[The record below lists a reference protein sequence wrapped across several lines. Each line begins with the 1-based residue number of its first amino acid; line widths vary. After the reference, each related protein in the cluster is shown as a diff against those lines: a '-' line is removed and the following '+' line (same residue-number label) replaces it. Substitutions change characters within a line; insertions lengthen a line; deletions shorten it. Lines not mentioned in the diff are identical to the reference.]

1 MTSVIDTRRFGVESF
16 RAKPVARI
24 TPSDATGILGT
35 RIQFSGAGS
44 TIEESYDSLTF
55 YWRLSARPVGSAAV
69 LSMSDTSDKSVNLEA
84 DITGTYIV
92 SLYVEADGVRSNEV
106 TAAAFFSPAIVPASK
121 RIDVD
126 GSFMFN
132 VLSDF
137 WTLVNDRE
145 VFPIVWSG
153 MSQAVASD
161 FLRAVQIDRAKSI
174 STIQPLLQTRWLRY
188 SPEMPLE
195 ASSLDIIYGGMQSG
209 EGAFTGSVTFVG
221 RGVVISG
228 REVLITGPTTIRAIG
243 TTMTLFSG
251 SSRGSF
257 LINNLN
263 SDGSGYIVSSATPL
277 AGLEAKTSG
286 VTLVASSAALSE
298 VYDITADF
306 STVEEGDYLQILSSG
321 NAGYYEIAEVIS
333 STRLRLTES
342 LRTPTSNM
350 RYRVLLAVRASFKS
364 PQTAYTDTVYIPEA
378 EADLGLYD
386 LASLTGIGTIV
397 NNFEIRTESQ
407 HVLDSALGAR
417 IRITSGSRA
426 GTSLEIATLM
436 QSPIGLVVSSK
447 ISGTTFPETVAYTI
461 DLPLGFRDRLIV
473 LDGVAH
479 RVASYELIT
488 GLLPEESGGLG
499 NLWAITLESATA
511 PSGRVGIEWRIC
523 PTIRSSAVEDF
534 EAEGVSAGD
543 TLEFEVRRTDL
554 EIGSV
559 FRAQVLGARGNE
571 IAFDLGTQPIPTGRT
586 ESGVF
591 YSGILDAEDTARV
604 ASELSIPTVTLSESG
619 SPIFT
624 ASALDIYELLHSSDF
639 RSRYR
644 NLPLDPSTPIDLDS
658 FFRITLQ
665 PIRIIRNSR
674 VPLSGEDERPVY
686 SVPALFEYISTERVD
701 TTSDGGRL
709 LVHKDETTSTL
720 SREPIKLSENN
731 EFCITQTEIR
741 GAGLTSRVSSSVI
754 SITDRPLVFLGVR
767 PGDELELLSGLSMG
781 LYAVTTV
788 VSETELRISGRSVDG
803 RLPVANE
810 TSIEYV
816 IRRRGVGRFIEF
828 AQRFSASD
836 PAPNHLWAPLTF
848 FDNSKYIEDNFGLL
862 VGVTREDL
870 DRYGTTQISYRSA
883 VAGLMY
889 AWASGPTLRS
899 AEIGAQ
905 IVLDL
910 PVTEKASEIISIE
923 PEFTDGYGRVI
934 VEELDAAGL
943 GTGIVNVYRYPRA
956 DLYSLEKFKGLGV
969 NPLTGSIFSEG
980 DFLPPFT
987 PLTNSVV
994 VSDHVIY
1001 PNWWREYSDVP
1012 GEVELR
1018 KYHSWQVE
1026 VDIQAVDSRDLPL
1039 VSDFIGKI
1047 RPIYTKPTVVAV
1059 LSLLDS
1065 ITVNTNLFIEMD
1077 GYFVD
1082 DPAFSRESS
1091 HAFDDDNGSSLVLR
1105 RVDMGSRS
1113 TRTLYQG
1120 DDLSMEA
1127 GSGAV
1132 TSARG
1137 GFTGDLT
1144 ELDYVNQYFGS
1155 TAYPTGVP
1163 VFGKNVVRAGDLLVV
1178 LTGLNKAVFR
1188 IASVDSSTELTVE
1201 EIPGEAPRSI
1211 PAAAIVEES
1220 GVAFQIV
1227 RDADHV
1233 ICEGT
1238 GFSVTDVTTEDAV
1251 EHLQHVFV
1259 DENASF
1265 RSDGVTSDDVLI
1277 ILSGANRGV
1286 YSIQEVGIFD
1296 AGSWDSANTG
1306 TPELFTDQ
1314 EVALTLSRPLPDS
1327 GASAPYRIERWAL
1340 QQNPIFSGSAVGTA
1354 GQAFVTITDADLMNI
1369 TRDDRLYDISTL
1381 TSAAM
1386 YVITAVSGN
1395 TVYISTPLLTTI
1407 SGVEVRKLVFED
1419 SESDSDTRLERL
1431 MGYDTVEL
1439 DIYRPL
1445 LLVSGT
1451 SGSVTIE
1458 DSVAVVPGGTPQVG
1472 DILILTPNV
1481 VDPDPEDGSTTSVSH
1496 GAYEIIEVD
1505 GTAMT
1510 VDGIFPAAET
1520 LSGGVWRADPAA
1532 FALDGTT
1539 RVEPVD
1545 NVLLLGVRPGDFFEY
1560 DGNAFPII
1568 SVESD
1573 HFILPVVPPGGS
1585 ISVAGRIFR
1594 RELPSQGRGY
1604 DEG

>member
-1 MTSVIDTRRFGVESF
+1 MTSVIDTRRFGVEAF

-44 TIEESYDSLTF
+44 TIEESYDRLTL
-55 YWRLSARPVGSAAV
+55 YWRLSAKPVGSSAV
-69 LSMSDTSDKSVNLEA
+69 LSMSDTSDKAVNLEA

-92 SLYVEADGVRSNEV
+92 SLYVEADGVRSDEV
-106 TAAAFFSPAIVPASK
+106 AAAAFFSPAAVPASK
-121 RIDVD
+121 RINVD

-161 FLRAVQIDRAKSI
+161 FLRAVQVDRAKSI
-174 STIQPLLQTRWLRY
+174 ATVQPLLQTRWMRY
-188 SPEMPLE
+188 SPELALE

-221 RGVVISG
+221 RGVVISA

-251 SSRGSF
+251 RSRGTF

-263 SDGSGYIVSSATPL
+263 SDGSGYIVSGSTPL
-277 AGLEAKTSG
+277 AGLEPKASG
-286 VTLVASSAALSE
+286 TALVASSAALSE

-321 NAGYYEIAEVIS
+321 NSGYYEIAEVIS

-342 LRTPTSNM
+342 LRAPTSNM

-378 EADLGLYD
+378 EADLSLYD
-386 LASLTGIGTIV
+386 LASLSGTGTII

-436 QSPIGLVVSSK
+436 QSPTGLVVSSK
-447 ISGTTFPETVAYTI
+447 FSGITFPETVTYTI

-511 PSGRVGIEWRIC
+511 PSGRVGIGWRIC
-523 PTIRSSAVEDF
+523 PSIRSSAVEDF

-571 IAFDLGTQPIPTGRT
+571 IAFDLGTRPIPTGRT

-619 SPIFT
+619 SPIYT
-624 ASALDIYELLHSSDF
+624 ESALDIYELLHSSDF
-639 RSRYR
+639 RARYR
-644 NLPLDPSTPIDLDS
+644 NLPLDPSTPIDIDS

-665 PIRIIRNSR
+665 PVRIIRNSR

-709 LVHKDETTSTL
+709 LVHKDDTTSTL
-720 SREPIKLSENN
+720 NREPIKLSENN

-741 GAGLTSRVSSSVI
+741 GAGLSSRSSSSVI
-754 SITDRPLVFLGVR
+754 TITDRPLVFLGVR
-767 PGDELELLSGLSMG
+767 PGDELELLSGLSIG

-828 AQRFSASD
+828 AQRFSASS
-836 PAPNHLWAPLTF
+836 PAPNHLWAPLTL

-862 VGVTREDL
+862 VGVTREGL
-870 DRYGTTQISYRSA
+870 YRYGTTQISYRSA

-969 NPLTGSIFSEG
+969 NPLTGSVFSEG

-994 VSDHVIY
+994 VSDHVTY

-1059 LSLLDS
+1059 LSLLDLV
-1065 ITVNTNLFIEMD
+1065 TVNTNLFIEMD

-1091 HAFDDDNGSSLVLR
+1091 HAFDDDNGSSLLLR
-1105 RVDMGSRS
+1105 RVDAGSRS
-1113 TRTLYQG
+1113 TRTLFQG
-1120 DDLSMEA
+1120 DDLTMSA
-1127 GSGAV
+1127 GSGVV

-1137 GFTGDLT
+1137 GFSGDLT
-1144 ELDYVNQYFGS
+1144 EFSYVNSFFGAS
-1155 TAYPTGVP
+1155 AYPDGVP
-1163 VFGKNVVRAGDLLVV
+1163 VFGKNIIRAGDSLVV

-1188 IASVDSSTELTVE
+1188 VVSVDSPTQLTIE
-1201 EIPGEAPRSI
+1201 EIVGETPRSI
-1211 PAAAIVEES
+1211 PVTAIVEEGGAS
-1220 GVAFQIV
+1220 FQIV
-1227 RDADHV
+1227 RDADHT
-1233 ICEGT
+1233 ICIGASFDVEAVTSVEGEEHVN
-1238 GFSVTDVTTEDAV
+1238 FVLYDAS
-1251 EHLQHVFV
+1251 
-1259 DENASF
+1259 ASF

-1277 ILSGANRGV
+1277 VSSGTNRGV
-1286 YSIQEVGIFD
+1286 YSIQEVGVFD
-1296 AGSWDSANTG
+1296 SSSWDSSNTG
-1306 TPELFTDQ
+1306 TPELYLDQ
-1314 EVALTLSRPLPDS
+1314 ETRLTLGRPLPDADAT
-1327 GASAPYRIERWAL
+1327 GPYRIERWSI
-1340 QQNPIFSGSAVGTA
+1340 QSNPIFSGSAVGTA
-1354 GQAFVTITDADLMNI
+1354 GEAFVTVTDADLMNI
-1369 TRDDRLYDISTL
+1369 TRDDRLYDTSTL

-1386 YVITAVSGN
+1386 YIITAVSGN
-1395 TVYISTPLLTTI
+1395 TVYISTPLLTSI
-1407 SGVEVRKLVFED
+1407 SAVEVRKPVFED

-1439 DIYRPL
+1439 DIYKPL
-1445 LLVSGT
+1445 LIVSGT
-1451 SGSVTIE
+1451 SGSVTVE
-1458 DSVAVVPGGTPQVG
+1458 DSFAVVPGGTPQVG
-1472 DILILTPNV
+1472 DTLILEASGT
-1481 VDPDPEDGSTTSVSH
+1481 STTTTSESH
-1496 GAYEIIEVD
+1496 GGYAIIEVA

-1520 LSGGVWRADPAA
+1520 LSGGVWRANPAA
-1532 FALDGTT
+1532 FVLDGTT

-1545 NVLLLGVRPGDFFEY
+1545 NVLLIGVRPGDFFEY
-1560 DGNAFPII
+1560 DGNTFPII

-1573 HFILPVVPPGGS
+1573 HFILPAVPPGGS
-1585 ISVAGRIFR
+1585 SSVAGRIFR

-1604 DEG
+1604 DEGL